1 MLILNPAVAQCNG
14 AVLGDPANLN
24 SSLVGCGIL
33 YGAARRTDGGDS
45 LIPDP
50 GSQWAL
56 PVFSCASSISA
67 TVKTVTFRLNGT
79 SLSEL
84 QVVDEKPKIYAVPS
98 DMPLWAVENME
109 WPRYNIGNEQPLWGI
124 VGTTNTTVDESI
136 RNNITTTSQESL
148 RLPGLMNDYT
158 SLLTSQS
165 FTPNEAGQNL
175 PGVNFYTQA
184 LRNAFSISMPSRMSY
199 GDYSGQTQF
208 ALYAKW
214 QKLSVGANSAA
225 EIINLVWT
233 DIAANSVV
241 GTKGWGLGS
250 GSKTKS
256 VPVTAYHKQVRFKM
270 PYSVPAF
277 VVLSVCIALFV
288 AIVVLIF
295 TKKTGLAKLRFF
307 IDATSAGRTMG
318 ISLWPAECNASTVKT
333 KDWVETIGL
342 RHVTVVQGNFIAV
355 DDVPDLG
362 DEEEDKEE
370 DRDTEVPEQTEV
382 PNKQT

>member
-1 MLILNPAVAQCNG
+1 MAQCNG
-14 AVLGDPANLN
+14 AVLSDPANLN

-33 YGAARRTDGGDS
+33 YGAAQRTDGGDS

-50 GSQWAL
+50 GSRWAL

-67 TVKTVTFRLNGT
+67 TVKTVTFKLNGT
-79 SLSEL
+79 SLSAL
-84 QVVDEKPKIYAVPS
+84 QVVDEEPKKYAAPS

-109 WPRYNIGNEQPLWGI
+109 WPRYNIGNAQPLWGI
-124 VGTTNTTVDESI
+124 VGTANTTLDESI
-136 RNNITTTSQESL
+136 RKNITTISQESL
-148 RLPGLMNDYT
+148 RLPGLMDDHT
-158 SLLTSQS
+158 LLLTSQP
-165 FTPNEAGQNL
+165 FTPNDASQNL

-184 LRNAFSISMPSRMSY
+184 LRSAFSISMPSRMSY

-214 QKLSVGANSAA
+214 QKLSVGASSAA

-233 DIAANSVV
+233 DIAANAVV

-256 VPVTAYHKQVRFKM
+256 VSVTAYHKQVRFKM

-277 VVLSVCIALFV
+277 VVIGVCIALLV
-288 AIVVLIF
+288 SIVVLIF
-295 TKKTGLAKLRFF
+295 TKKTGLTRLRFL
-307 IDATSAGRTMG
+307 IDATSAGRNMG
-318 ISLWPAECNASTVKT
+318 ISLWPAESNASTVKT

-342 RHVTVVQGNFIAV
+342 RDVTVLHGNFVAV
-355 DDVPDLG
+355 DDVPDTDDG
-362 DEEEDKEE
+362 EEN
-370 DRDTEVPEQTEV
+370 RDAEVHEQTEV
-382 PNKQT
+382 PNKGT